1 MRPSTHTT
9 LMSSPT
15 LRRIGA
21 GVSLGWLALALISCG
36 KSPDP
41 RSAPEAQPPVNPAE
55 IKTRADAGDAEAQLK
70 YAQICANGEG
80 VKRDYKL
87 AAEYYRKAAEQGNA
101 AAQTSLG
108 QLYEAGRGV
117 PGDPKEA
124 AEWTLKA
131 AEQGYARGQ
140 YALAVYYMTGTGV
153 TKSDADALKW
163 YRASANGGYAYA
175 QFHLGMR
182 YKDGQGVTANPV
194 EAYKWLSLAADGGVA
209 EAPEIR
215 QEVQGRMTSAQVN
228 EAKRQVKE
236 FTAKPTIPPH

>member
-1 MRPSTHTT
+1 MNPLQRSISILIQTMSGARLLIGLFALT
-9 LMSSPT
+9 L
-15 LRRIGA
+15 
-21 GVSLGWLALALISCG
+21 VSCG
-36 KSPDP
+36 K
-41 RSAPEAQPPVNPAE
+41 APETSPAAVEEVVNPAE
-55 IKTRADAGDAEAQLK
+55 IKVKADAGDVEAQLK
-70 YAQICANGEG
+70 YAQIYANGEG

-87 AAEYYRKAAEQGNA
+87 AAEYYLKAAEKGNA

-117 PGDPKEA
+117 PNDPKKA

-140 YALAVYYMTGTGV
+140 YILATYYMMGTGV
-153 TKSDADALKW
+153 TKSDAEALKW

-175 QFHLGMR
+175 QHHLGMR

-209 EAPEIR
+209 EATEIR
-215 QEVQGRMTSAQVN
+215 KEVQSRMTGAQVS
-228 EAKRQVKE
+228 EAKRLLKE
-236 FTAKPTIPPH
+236 FTVQPTVSGK